1 MKWNNV
7 AGALALSLML
17 GCAIAGSG
25 SEYATHV
32 RECVTLKDGMPVLD
46 GPIVK
51 VRYGF
56 QVNARQRVESL
67 ELMESSGVADFDEA
81 VGKGIQQCDPFP
93 LPPLWPVEAR
103 LSSEDGHHLR
113 QPHLRWEVR

>member
-1 MKWNNV
+1 MKWSKV
-7 AGALALSLML
+7 ASALALSLML

-93 LPPLWPVEAR
+93 LPPLGGQLKHDFPLR
-103 LSSEDGHHLR
+103 MDITYDSRISDGK
-113 QPHLRWEVR
+113 